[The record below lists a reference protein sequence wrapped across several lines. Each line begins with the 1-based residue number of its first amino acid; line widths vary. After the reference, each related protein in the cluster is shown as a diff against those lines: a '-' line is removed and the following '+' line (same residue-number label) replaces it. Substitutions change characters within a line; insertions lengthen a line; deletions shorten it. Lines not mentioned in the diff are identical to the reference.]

1 MQFLDEWLVPTVE
14 PLLPADALAALRQEV
29 APAPVSLWE
38 TAVQRRMVTDDQVL
52 GAIAARFRLP
62 VADLSQVDARVT
74 GVIPEQLA
82 RRFTVVPVGQ
92 TDSYLEVA
100 TANPFDI
107 DAEKMLAFA
116 TGREVRM
123 LLASPGRLR
132 AKLDEI
138 YRSGEEIVSRLLA
151 GIDEEIEVKELSEE
165 EAEYA
170 SAEEASQRPII
181 RLVDMML
188 ADGVVNRASDI
199 HVEPIEGGV
208 VVRYRI
214 DGVLR
219 QVMKVP
225 RNAGLPLISRI
236 KIMSGLDIADRLRPQ
251 DGRARVSVNG
261 EPVDLRVSTLP
272 ASLGEKVVIR
282 ILSQRTTVLN
292 LESLGMHPDEQE
304 AVKRLLTHKEGIILV
319 TGPTGSGKTT
329 TLYSAL
335 RLVQNEGVNIV
346 TVEDPVEYRLG
357 QNIVQVQVHD
367 KAGLTFASALRSI
380 LRQDPDVV
388 LVGEIRDKETAQI
401 ALQASL
407 TGHLVLSTLHTND
420 APNAVTRLV
429 DMGMEPYKI
438 ASALRGVV
446 AQRLMRRLCKACFE
460 PREEPV
466 PERLARFIP
475 PGTKL
480 LRAVGC
486 PECAMTGYRGRFSIM
501 EVLTMNSELERRIG
515 QGATADLIAEAAR
528 ANGMRSLFDSGLR
541 HVLAGDSTLEELLR
555 VADVPVE
562 EEPRRAP
569 ASPRSDRPLRLP
581 PQRRRLPR
589 RRSRI
594 RRSRS
599 TSRKRWSWWRI
610 PRTAAAPAAAA
621 RGAGTCVLLVED
633 EEQLRRVMKDLLE
646 REGYTVAEARDGVQ
660 ALDQVDR
667 LAPDVIILDLN
678 LPGHR
683 RLQRAG
689 PAPLPARHAGD
700 SGHGAHRQGRRGQR
714 GAGVRA
720 GRRRLHH
727 QAVPGQG
734 PVGTARGGPRP
745 PPRLT
750 RPPLTATSSTPV
762 RPITRDSTGPGERF
776 LTQGRPGA
784 GEARRAGA
792 GGLHA
797 PRAARPP
804 KAQPERVPLRLPARA
819 EAGGARAGRRR
830 AVAALSRVRARA
842 GWSSAWR
849 RTTAGCPTAWWWA
862 TAPTS

>member
-1 MQFLDEWLVPTVE
+1 
-14 PLLPADALAALRQEV
+14 
-29 APAPVSLWE
+29 
-38 TAVQRRMVTDDQVL
+38 
-52 GAIAARFRLP
+52 
-62 VADLSQVDARVT
+62 
-74 GVIPEQLA
+74 
-82 RRFTVVPVGQ
+82 
-92 TDSYLEVA
+92 
-100 TANPFDI
+100 
-107 DAEKMLAFA
+107 
-116 TGREVRM
+116 
-123 LLASPGRLR
+123 
-132 AKLDEI
+132 
-138 YRSGEEIVSRLLA
+138 
-151 GIDEEIEVKELSEE
+151 
-165 EAEYA
+165 
-170 SAEEASQRPII
+170 
-181 RLVDMML
+181 ML
-188 ADGVVNRASDI
+188 ADGVVSRASDI

-335 RLVQNEGVNIV
+335 SLVQNEGVNIV

-420 APNAVTRLV
+420 APNVVTRLV

-460 PREEPV
+460 PREAPV
-466 PERLARFIP
+466 PEQLARFIP
-475 PGTKL
+475 PGAKL

-486 PECAMTGYRGRFSIM
+486 PECATTGYRGRFSIM

-515 QGATADLIAEAAR
+515 QGSTADLIAEAAR

-569 ASPRSDRPLRLP
+569 APRA
-581 PQRRRLPR
+581 
-589 RRSRI
+589 
-594 RRSRS
+594 
-599 TSRKRWSWWRI
+599 
-610 PRTAAAPAAAA
+610 RTAAPPAAAAAAPPAPAKTDSSLAIDFAEELELVDDPSDGAAPAAA

-646 REGYTVAEARDGVQ
+646 REGYTGAEARDGVQ

-678 LPGHR
+678 LPGIDGYNVLTQLR
-683 RLQRAG
+683 SRPATRAI
-689 PAPLPARHAGD
+689 
-700 SGHGAHRQGRRGQR
+700 
-714 GAGVRA
+714 
-720 GRRRLHH
+720 
-727 QAVPGQG
+727 
-734 PVGTARGGPRP
+734 PVVV
-745 PPRLT
+745 
-750 RPPLTATSSTPV
+750 LTAKGDEDNEV
-762 RPITRDSTGPGERF
+762 RVFELGADDFITKPF
-776 LTQGRPGA
+776 
-784 GEARRAGA
+784 RA
-792 GGLHA
+792 
-797 PRAARPP
+797 
-804 KAQPERVPLRLPARA
+804 K
-819 EAGGARAGRRR
+819 
-830 AVAALSRVRARA
+830 ALSARLEAVLGRHRA
-842 GWSSAWR
+842 
-849 RTTAGCPTAWWWA
+849 
-862 TAPTS
+862 